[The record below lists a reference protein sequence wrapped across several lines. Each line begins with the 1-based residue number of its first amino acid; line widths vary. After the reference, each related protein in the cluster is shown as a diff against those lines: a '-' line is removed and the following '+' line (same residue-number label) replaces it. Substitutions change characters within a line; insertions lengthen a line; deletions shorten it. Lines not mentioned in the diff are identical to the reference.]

1 MPNSILAT
9 GQFTLVDFSDALTLS
24 GFISANVPKSQ
35 IYNPDN
41 ESYNPD
47 WSSQY
52 VVLTPSLFKLG
63 DGTDIINSSNV
74 VGLKWFDASDMN
86 TEIKD
91 AMLSGTYSIPS
102 TGLHTLT
109 IKKNILTTAKPSVD
123 YICQITY
130 RDPISNLDLP
140 YQMSISFTR
149 TVNGGGIADA
159 IVWAPNGNIFKN
171 GTVNGTIANSL
182 TVQCKLMKG
191 STQDTTA
198 TYQWYVADP
207 DGTDDSSNP
216 IVGTGWKKLNT
227 NYTLGTSGYATG
239 TLTIPSAAV
248 NGMATFKCI
257 VTDIT
262 DGNGQY
268 ADSITVVDQSDPVQI
283 QIDSTAGSIFKN
295 SVGSTTL
302 TARLFQAGIEI
313 DSYVNGQGDT
323 SYSYVYTW
331 YIRDKDGNSS
341 NFFNSATGNKDIPS
355 KTGKQISVTASDVS
369 TKAVVICSIVKR

>member
-1 MPNSILAT
+1 
-9 GQFTLVDFSDALTLS
+9 
-24 GFISANVPKSQ
+24 
-35 IYNPDN
+35 
-41 ESYNPD
+41 
-47 WSSQY
+47 
-52 VVLTPSLFKLG
+52 
-63 DGTDIINSSNV
+63 
-74 VGLKWFDASDMN
+74 
-86 TEIKD
+86 
-91 AMLSGTYSIPS
+91 
-102 TGLHTLT
+102 
-109 IKKNILTTAKPSVD
+109 
-123 YICQITY
+123 
-130 RDPISNLDLP
+130 
-140 YQMSISFTR
+140 
-149 TVNGGGIADA
+149 
-159 IVWAPNGNIFKN
+159 
-171 GTVNGTIANSL
+171 
-182 TVQCKLMKG
+182 
-191 STQDTTA
+191 
-198 TYQWYVADP
+198 
-207 DGTDDSSNP
+207 
-216 IVGTGWKKLNT
+216 
-227 NYTLGTSGYATG
+227 
-239 TLTIPSAAV
+239 
-248 NGMATFKCI
+248 MATFKCI